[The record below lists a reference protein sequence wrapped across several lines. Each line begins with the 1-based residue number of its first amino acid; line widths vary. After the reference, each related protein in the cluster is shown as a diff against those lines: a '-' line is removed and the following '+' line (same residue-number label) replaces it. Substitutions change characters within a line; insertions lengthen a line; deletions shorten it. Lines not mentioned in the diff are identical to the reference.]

1 MTSISELI
9 AINNSVSS
17 VLNGTFLQEAVLVSQ
32 LNQLLNPTAE
42 HRSTC
47 CCLYMDLLAQQVLRA
62 RRGSHLFAYAGDL
75 LLYLW
80 VLAELGKNLLR
91 FNRKSRPQWKLAVP
105 LFVVAAV
112 LIGSLSRW
120 AATPSRTLLANICFL
135 TMRADGALEFA
146 GFLALISWSGLRKLR
161 WPERELRIATGFGFV
176 AFVWFL
182 VSLLE
187 FKWNAG
193 PVYYWLY
200 QSGQA
205 AGLAALAYWLYYFW
219 IDAERE
225 PAVRDAAAGPDG
237 ASNRN
242 DPDGAQRLGMV

>member
-1 MTSISELI
+1 MTLGVALSLAHIGLASALVAHMALRRVFRPSPVFFAYLCFDLGSSAVGL
-9 AINNSVSS
+9 AICRSS
-17 VLNGTFLQEAVLVSQ
+17 GFCVW
-32 LNQLLNPTAE
+32 
-42 HRSTC
+42 
-47 CCLYMDLLAQQVLRA
+47 YLRFF
-62 RRGSHLFAYAGDL
+62 LFAYAGDL

-80 VLAELGKNLLR
+80 VCRAGEE
-91 FNRKSRPQWKLAVP
+91 P
-105 LFVVAAV
+105 AA
-112 LIGSLSRW
+112 LQSQIPPAMEAGGSAFCCGCRADRIPFRW

>member
-1 MTSISELI
+1 MTLGVALSLAHIGLASALVAHMALRRVFRPSPVFFAYLCFDLGSSAVGL
-9 AINNSVSS
+9 AICRSS
-17 VLNGTFLQEAVLVSQ
+17 GFCVW
-32 LNQLLNPTAE
+32 
-42 HRSTC
+42 
-47 CCLYMDLLAQQVLRA
+47 YLRFF
-62 RRGSHLFAYAGDL
+62 LFAYAGDL